1 MKIYKVEMD
10 LSLVISRLK
19 HFELH
24 EYNSEKP
31 ILFVEAKSPDDAC
44 HKAYFKLVALIL
56 KQEHTKETIL
66 LTNEILHDISITKVS
81 IPK

>member
-1 MKIYKVEMD
+1 MG

>member
-66 LTNEILHDISITKVS
+66 LTNEILHDISITKVC

>member
-1 MKIYKVEMD
+1 MD

-24 EYNSEKP
+24 DYNSEKP

-66 LTNEILHDISITKVS
+66 LTNELLHDISITKVS

>member
-1 MKIYKVEMD
+1 MKIYKVEVD

-66 LTNEILHDISITKVS
+66 LTNEILH
-81 IPK
+81 IPIM

>member
-10 LSLVISRLK
+10 LSLVISRHK

>member
-1 MKIYKVEMD
+1 MD

-81 IPK
+81 IPR

>member
-44 HKAYFKLVALIL
+44 HKAYFKLVPRIL

-66 LTNEILHDISITKVS
+66 LTNEILHNISITKVS

>member
-56 KQEHTKETIL
+56 KQEHTKEMSMVI
-66 LTNEILHDISITKVS
+66 
-81 IPK
+81 

>member
-1 MKIYKVEMD
+1 MD

>member
-31 ILFVEAKSPDDAC
+31 LLFVEAKSPDDAC

-66 LTNEILHDISITKVS
+66 LTNEILHYISITKVS